1 MNDQSIRDRLLDLE
15 KRTPELEEQFKKEV
29 NKMFEK
35 KLTLSGR
42 IMWIFTTLMGVA
54 FAIGFSYV
62 ALISAQELPWLMR
75 VGFAMGAVFGAAWAV
90 LGIWTLKKGSFNW
103 LKHDNAVHGLSFG
116 FVLLLLIILLLLGNQ
131 IGDRTVAIQMALN
144 GAIFFLIFGIPAL
157 FNIRI
162 NRTEASLREQMLKL
176 ELKMTEIA
184 EKLGHKI

>member
-1 MNDQSIRDRLLDLE
+1 MNDKSIRDRLLDLE

-29 NKMFEK
+29 DKMFEK
-35 KLTLSGR
+35 KLSISGK
-42 IMWIFTTLMGVA
+42 IIWIFATLMGIA
-54 FAIGFSYV
+54 FAVGFSYV
-62 ALISAQELPWLMR
+62 ALISAQELPWLAR
-75 VGFAMGAVFGAAWAV
+75 AGFVMGAVFGAAWAA
-90 LGIWTLKKGSFNW
+90 LGIWTLKKSSINW
-103 LKHDNAVHGLSFG
+103 FQHENAVHGLSFG

-131 IGDRTVAIQMALN
+131 VEDRTVAIQMALN

-157 FNIRI
+157 FNMRI